1 MVSEWGILWLEDEMF
16 PLSRINAVCHLPISF
31 SHSLSLN
38 KRGSDW
44 SQFIKLKYDFCYSVV
59 ARLYFKHRGFSI
71 EHFSTF
77 MSNSKSSIKLEN
89 PNKGRSNEE
98 PWTSRLKFW
107 VTSSVKE
114 KQYLNQLIDC
124 IIHNMYSSLWYQME

>member
-16 PLSRINAVCHLPISF
+16 PLSRINAVIYPF
-31 SHSLSLN
+31 HSLTLSLN

-71 EHFSTF
+71 AHFSAF
-77 MSNSKSSIKLEN
+77 MSNSKCSIKLEN

-107 VTSSVKE
+107 VTLSVKE